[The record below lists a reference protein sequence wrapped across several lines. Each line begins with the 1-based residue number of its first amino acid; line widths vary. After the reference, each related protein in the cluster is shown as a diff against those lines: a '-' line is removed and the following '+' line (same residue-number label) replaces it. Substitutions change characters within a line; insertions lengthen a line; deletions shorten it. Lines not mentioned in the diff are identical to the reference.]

1 METELLSE
9 GNQVLELRTQIYP
22 SLSSQN
28 VWPNDSGASWILP
41 RYLFPVFPPGTAH
54 CWMVTY
60 FLGNDGETGQHTW
73 SSFRKRKCDSHPS
86 PQTLPRSWPSL
97 VPLLLSSSSLPRHL
111 DPSLVFHRRDIR
123 SVPAFTDSLLLGGQ
137 LLAQRYKHA
146 LFSKPFPISG
156 GGQSATAGT
165 TAAFG

>member
-1 METELLSE
+1 MEAELLSE
-9 GNQVLELRTQIYP
+9 GNQVLEPRTQIYP
-22 SLSSQN
+22 SLSFQN
-28 VWPNDSGASWILP
+28 VRPNDSGASWILP
-41 RYLFPVFPPGTAH
+41 RYLFPVLPPGTAH
-54 CWMVTY
+54 CWMV
-60 FLGNDGETGQHTW
+60 EHTW
-73 SSFRKRKCDSHPS
+73 SSFRKRKCDSHPC

-111 DPSLVFHRRDIR
+111 DPSLAFHSHDIR
-123 SVPAFTDSLLLGGQ
+123 SVPVFTDSLLLGGQ